1 MKKILGSPIGLG
13 EVNLTVDK
21 RVRRNI
27 KEYFGDVDNNSFE
40 VKIVKTG
47 VSEEGKLQI
56 KIVVSAPE
64 KHLRKIFLLEE
75 NDVKIHFRPIT
86 KVENKLETEQFTI
99 PETPE
104 WVKLS
109 LVMSNTMNARLPTTK
124 EEITDANTWE
134 TSVISEATR
143 TETKED
149 SQQTDDTVDD
159 TVDEMNETAC
169 NKEQCT
175 IWDETNK
182 VCNSNIKKCEETHP
196 LAICCVTD
204 DCKGQ
209 KRIQWREGN
218 VILSIVFI
226 CVILIAMFFALR
238 YVIKSYYKNYKD
250 NASAMFEH
258 LWPYKLITIFALLP
272 CPVGILYFIM
282 VIAQTI
288 NGTLQPKFITCEDE
302 IAKEKCESDVTKKW
316 KNATKACVDKCE
328 NGKICTG
335 DKCICDCPKGET
347 YRTYG
352 SLGKKKCVEK
362 CTYPEKYCKKHGT
375 CVTAGMCL

>member
-13 EVNLTVDK
+13 EVNLTVDN

-27 KEYFGDVDNNSFE
+27 KEYFGNVDNNNFE
-40 VKIVKTG
+40 VELVPIGPSK
-47 VSEEGKLQI
+47 EGKQEI
-56 KIVVSAPE
+56 KIKVTADE
-64 KHLRKIFLLEE
+64 THLRKIFLLKV

-86 KVENKLETEQFTI
+86 KVGNKLETEQFMISSDITTTTI
-99 PETPE
+99 MYA
-104 WVKLS
+104 K
-109 LVMSNTMNARLPTTK
+109 LPTTD

-209 KRIQWREGN
+209 KRIQWRQTN
-218 VILSIVFI
+218 IIVSVVFI

-250 NASAMFEH
+250 DASAMFDH
-258 LWPYKLITIFALLP
+258 LWPYKLITIFALFFP
-272 CPVGILYFIM
+272 CPLGILYFIM

-362 CTYPEKYCKKHGT
+362 CTSPEKYCKKHGT